1 MNLALFSSE
10 SAGNKDLI
18 RSVRRI
24 ITTELQKFVFFLFVQ
39 FDTIFV
45 NLDYSKQNDHQ
56 VEIITSEHFNG
67 IE

>member
-24 ITTELQKFVFFLFVQ
+24 ITTELQKFVFFSFCS
-39 FDTIFV
+39 I
-45 NLDYSKQNDHQ
+45 
-56 VEIITSEHFNG
+56 
-67 IE
+67 